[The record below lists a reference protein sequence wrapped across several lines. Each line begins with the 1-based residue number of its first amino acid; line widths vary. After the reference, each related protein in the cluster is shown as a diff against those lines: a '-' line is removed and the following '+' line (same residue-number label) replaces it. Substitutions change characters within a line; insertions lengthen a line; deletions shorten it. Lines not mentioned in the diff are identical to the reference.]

1 MSHTWDDTNS
11 GGEVRALFLGG
22 ETAVSA
28 WQSSGGNHVVT
39 LVALAGNNQ
48 FAFHASGDGDFSI
61 ERVKVEKL

>member
-11 GGEVRALFLGG
+11 GGVSPRRFPAG